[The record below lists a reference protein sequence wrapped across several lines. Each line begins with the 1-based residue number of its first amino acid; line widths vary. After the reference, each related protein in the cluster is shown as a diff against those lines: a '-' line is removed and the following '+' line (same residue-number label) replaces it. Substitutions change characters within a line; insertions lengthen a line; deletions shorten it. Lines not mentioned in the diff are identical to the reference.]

1 PHRNHTNRLM
11 NTRHRISIVVADDHP
26 IVAQG
31 VSGLLQAQQDMTVM
45 AVCTSGRAAMK
56 AICDQRPEV
65 AVIDISMPEV
75 DGFTVLSNVARKV
88 PTKIILLT
96 ATATDT
102 QIMAAFA
109 HGARGVVLK
118 GGALDRLIECV
129 RDVAAGRYWFPN
141 ETVRQD
147 QVFQGDTD
155 QTLTPREREVMA
167 LVAQGLSNK
176 VIGRRLHL
184 TEGTVKTHLH
194 RIYGKVGV
202 ANRTA
207 LAAVAIGERE
217 LPGPLSAAV
226 PRSQVRGQSLLL
238 AAVSEDPVAG

>member
-1 PHRNHTNRLM
+1 M

-31 VSGLLQAQQDMTVM
+31 VGGLLQAQQVMTVV
-45 AVCTSGRAAMK
+45 AVCTSGAAAMTM
-56 AICDQRPEV
+56 ICDQCPDV

-75 DGFTVLSNVARKV
+75 DGFTVLSNVARRAA
-88 PTKIILLT
+88 TKIILLT
-96 ATATDT
+96 ANATDT
-102 QIMAAFA
+102 QMMTAFA
-109 HGARGVVLK
+109 QGARGVFLK
-118 GGALDRLIECV
+118 DGALDRLIECV
-129 RDVAAGRYWFPN
+129 REVAAGRYWFPN
-141 ETVRQD
+141 ETVMQD
-147 QVFQGDTD
+147 QVFQSDPD
-155 QTLTPREREVMA
+155 QALTPREREVMA
-167 LVAQGLSNK
+167 LVAEGLSNK

-217 LPGPLSAAV
+217 LPGPSSTPV